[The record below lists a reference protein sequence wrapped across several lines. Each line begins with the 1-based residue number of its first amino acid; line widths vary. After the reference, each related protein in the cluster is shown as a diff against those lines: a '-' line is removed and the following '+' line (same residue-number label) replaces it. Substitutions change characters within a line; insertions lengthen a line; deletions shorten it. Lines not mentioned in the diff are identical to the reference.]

1 MMWFLTRSPCPRR
14 TTVLAWG
21 ALLFAVAA
29 GGPLAADVSGPAC
42 AAGDRVLRAGFYAFF
57 DPVSYSADHR
67 PEAPGFDVHLGY
79 ESDLLTALEAMPGA
93 GLAFSRSGIAQ
104 WDGIWLRAADDRYDV
119 VGGGITILD
128 SRTRNAAGQPVV
140 VFTAGHI
147 AFRQSLLVR
156 AEDVARLARHTD
168 LTSAV
173 RVGALAGSTGESRL
187 LELTGL
193 ADSDG
198 VLARGTMIA
207 TDTETLL
214 ADGSA
219 TYSVGA
225 AGASPALRARR
236 RLFPPSD
243 AQPQVF
249 YLGGHRGEDEL
260 LEALRSGLIDA
271 LARGEI
277 GNLDAA
283 AESGGAFVVTA
294 LDHQV
299 EHGGF
304 TLAAQDT
311 DLAACLDLMIDWL
324 TDNRSIG
331 YRQWLHD
338 PDIFLHRA
346 RAARP

>member
-1 MMWFLTRSPCPRR
+1 MWFLTRSPRPRR

-21 ALLFAVAA
+21 ALLSAVAA
-29 GGPLAADVSGPAC
+29 AGPLAADVSGPAC

-57 DPVSYSADHR
+57 DPISYSADHR
-67 PEAPGFDVHLGY
+67 PEAPGFDDHLGY
-79 ESDLLTALEAMPGA
+79 EADLLTAIEAMPGA

-119 VGGGITILD
+119 VGGDITILD

-156 AEDVARLARHTD
+156 AEDAARLAHHAD

-173 RVGALAGSTGESRL
+173 RVGVLAGSTGESRL

-198 VLARGTMIA
+198 VLARGTLIA

-249 YLGGHRGEDEL
+249 YLGGDG
-260 LEALRSGLIDA
+260 
-271 LARGEI
+271 
-277 GNLDAA
+277 
-283 AESGGAFVVTA
+283 
-294 LDHQV
+294 
-299 EHGGF
+299 
-304 TLAAQDT
+304 
-311 DLAACLDLMIDWL
+311 
-324 TDNRSIG
+324 
-331 YRQWLHD
+331 
-338 PDIFLHRA
+338 
-346 RAARP
+346 